1 MSGFV
6 DTSGYEIKCGIDASQ
21 ANFTVAICI
30 FSTPRVV
37 ATVSSFR
44 PLVFHGYGHG
54 RGGTRST
61 SFSLTAMAISGS

>member
-6 DTSGYEIKCGIDASQ
+6 DTNGHEIKCGIDASQ
-21 ANFTVAICI
+21 ANFTVTICI

-44 PLVFHGYGHG
+44 PLVFHGYGRG

-61 SFSLTAMAISGS
+61 SFSLAVMAIGGS

>member
-44 PLVFHGYGHG
+44 PLVFHGYGRG

-61 SFSLTAMAISGS
+61 SFSLAVMAIGGS